1 MEKLLGQLILVL
13 QFQKEVLA
21 ELLSLVYL
29 RETFKICYHS
39 NMKILLSIAPI
50 FLLLIGCV
58 TNQEAGENSNTSS
71 NQTQVS
77 QAVKKDN
84 SNCRKVKVSGSRLKK
99 EICMTNEEEEAM
111 AEKSQRILRD
121 QQNRERVR
129 QGMPDPG

>member
-1 MEKLLGQLILVL
+1 
-13 QFQKEVLA
+13 
-21 ELLSLVYL
+21 
-29 RETFKICYHS
+29 
-39 NMKILLSIAPI
+39 MKILLSIAPI
-50 FLLLIGCV
+50 FPLLIGCV

-99 EICMTNEEEEAM
+99 EICMTNEEAM